1 MQMEE
6 IKAKST
12 AALLTY
18 FRAWHAAHDA
28 SKIFDDFLAYS
39 LLTEQERNVFDRQF
53 ATAVEIIDPAR
64 AASCPDQETAL
75 AWFMR
80 AIAPLS
86 LAISRARYTEDILEK
101 AIGEGVRQYVIL
113 GAGLDTFGFRCPELA
128 IKLRVFEV
136 DHPGT
141 QAMKLSRLAE
151 AGFERPDQLHFV
163 PFDFTRENLAAALV
177 QSSFDP
183 RAQSFFS
190 WLGVTYYL
198 PREAVSA
205 TLRSIAAIAP
215 RGSTVIYDYL
225 DTDAFDP
232 DRAANRVKIGMKYL
246 QSIGEPMIT
255 GFDPSTLASDLA
267 LLDLRLQEN
276 LSPEEIED
284 RFFRGRTDGY
294 HAYEHMHFARAV
306 VG

>member
-1 MQMEE
+1 MEDR
-6 IKAKST
+6 KTRGA

-28 SKIFDDFLAYS
+28 TKIFDDFLAYS
-39 LLTEQERNVFDRQF
+39 LLTEQERDFFDRQF
-53 ATAVEIIDPAR
+53 ATAVEIIDPER
-64 AASCPDQETAL
+64 AVLCPDRESAL

-86 LAISRARYTEDILEK
+86 LATSRARYTEDILAR
-101 AIGEGVRQYVIL
+101 AIGEGVSQYVIL

-141 QAMKLSRLAE
+141 QAMKLHRLAE
-151 AGFERPDQLHFV
+151 AGLERPDQLHFV
-163 PFDFTRENLAAALV
+163 PHDFTRENLAAALEH
-177 QSSFDP
+177 SSFDP
-183 RAQSFFS
+183 QAKSFFS

-198 PREAVSA
+198 PRQAVSD

-215 RGSTVIYDYL
+215 RGSTVIFDYL
-225 DTDAFDP
+225 DTDAFDSG
-232 DRAANRVKIGMKYL
+232 RAAKRVKIGMKYM

-255 GFDPSTLASDLA
+255 SFYPSTLATD
-267 LLDLRLQEN
+267 LDLLGLRLLEN

-284 RFFRGRTDGY
+284 RYFRERTDGY

>member
-128 IKLRVFEV
+128 IKLRVFE
-136 DHPGT
+136 
-141 QAMKLSRLAE
+141 
-151 AGFERPDQLHFV
+151 
-163 PFDFTRENLAAALV
+163 ENLAAALV